1 MSITTMYWRFAKF
14 ARCFKILGVS
24 QYITYH
30 NPWGRQTVKL
40 KMLGVE
46 IEIRKKTPDLY
57 VALSSLSK
65 EFDLFETLL
74 PQDFNGV
81 LIDAGGYIGTA
92 AIKMSL
98 MYPQATVLSIEPSSE
113 NFEFVSKNIAPYPN
127 ITVVNAALSSKGVE
141 RINLLN
147 RGTGQWGLTI
157 VENPADLTQA
167 TVIEKV
173 EVLTLGGIRKMYP
186 DKEIGAIKLDIEGAE
201 KELFLEE
208 SEDLK
213 RIPIVFAELHDRIVS
228 GCSDAFYQFSKDR
241 WVISAEGE
249 KYLSLKR

>member
-1 MSITTMYWRFAKF
+1 MSITLMYWRFAKF
-14 ARCFKILGVS
+14 ARCLKILGVS
-24 QYITYH
+24 QYVSYH
-30 NPWGRQTVKL
+30 SPWGRQAVKI

-65 EFDLFETLL
+65 EFELLEALL
-74 PQDFNGV
+74 PKDFSGV

-98 MYPQATVLSIEPSSE
+98 MYPQARILSIEPSSE
-113 NFEFVSKNIAPYPN
+113 NCELLSRNIAPYPN
-127 ITVVNAALSSKGVE
+127 IMVVNAALSSKGVE
-141 RINLLN
+141 KVNLRN

-157 VENPADLTQA
+157 VERPDDLAQA
-167 TVIEKV
+167 TVIEQV
-173 EVLTLGGIRKMYP
+173 EVLTLEGIREMFP

-201 KELFLEE
+201 KELFLKE
-208 SEDLK
+208 SEALK
-213 RIPIVFAELHDRIVS
+213 HIPIVFAELHDRIVS
-228 GCSDAFYQFSKDR
+228 GCSEAFYQFSKDR
-241 WVISAEGE
+241 WVISADGE